1 MKFVDIS
8 QIEPSH
14 FAVSDSETVLNQ
26 LEDLV
31 VSDSLSCSF
40 CNTVFEDKMQQRH
53 HYKLDWHCY
62 NLKQHLNGLKSITED
77 TFNLMVD
84 EGIVWDEVH
93 SDVRWL

>member
-1 MKFVDIS
+1 MFVDIS
-8 QIEPSH
+8 RIQIPD
-14 FAVSDSETVLNQ
+14 FTVPDSETVLSQ

-62 NLKQHLNGLKSITED
+62 NLKQHLHGLKAISED
-77 TFNLMVD
+77 SFNLLVD
-84 EGIVWDEVH
+84 EGIV
-93 SDVRWL
+93 